1 MELHLPLLEIVVVEN
16 EFLNINCLPSELN
29 LMSKTMWQS
38 VGEMEHNEH
47 YIGNALFLVVFVA
60 DDFFPINLYRI

>member
-1 MELHLPLLEIVVVEN
+1 
-16 EFLNINCLPSELN
+16 
-29 LMSKTMWQS
+29 MWQS

-60 DDFFPINLYRI
+60 DDFFFQQILTEFDR